1 MDNKKL
7 ISNVLLVAGIILL
20 ALSLLADVIGIG
32 SVPGFGYNQMVGT
45 VVGAIGAIV
54 GYFMS
59 RK

>member
-20 ALSLLADVIGIG
+20 ALSLLADVIGVG
-32 SVPGFGYNQMVGT
+32 SVPGFGYNQIIGT
-45 VVGAIGAIV
+45 VVGAIGAIA
-54 GYFMS
+54 GYVMS